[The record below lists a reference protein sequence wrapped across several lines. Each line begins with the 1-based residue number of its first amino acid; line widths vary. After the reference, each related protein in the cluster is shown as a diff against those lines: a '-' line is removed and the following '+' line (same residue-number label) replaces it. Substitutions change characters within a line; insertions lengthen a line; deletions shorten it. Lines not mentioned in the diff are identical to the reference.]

1 MRKIILYIASSA
13 DGFIAGPGHDLS
25 FLDVADEAGS
35 DFGHA
40 EFVARVDEAFTGR
53 TTYEVVAGL
62 GYPDPHPEREFHVIS
77 TNQTQP
83 PHIAVDLL
91 EWARGRKNLTG
102 RKDIWCDGG
111 ASIAQQLI
119 DADLIDEIILTV
131 MPQNLSSGT
140 LLFKNATPPESFR
153 LNKSLEFP
161 LGIIQRH
168 YLLHAP

>member
-13 DGFIAGPGHDLS
+13 DGFIAGPGDDLS

-40 EFVARVDEAFTGR
+40 AFVTRVDEAFTGR

-62 GYPDPHPEREFHVIS
+62 GHPDPHPEREFHVIS

-91 EWARGRKNLTG
+91 EWARGRKSLTG

-111 ASIAQQLI
+111 ASIARQLI
-119 DADLIDEIILTV
+119 GADLIDEIILTV
-131 MPQNLSSGT
+131 MPQKLGAGT
-140 LLFKNATPPESFR
+140 LLFENATPPESFQ
-153 LNKSLEFP
+153 LLKTIDLP
-161 LGIIQRH
+161 LGITQRH
-168 YLLHAP
+168 YLLTTP

>member
-1 MRKIILYIASSA
+1 MRKIILYIACSA
-13 DGFIAGPGHDLS
+13 DGYIAGPSHDLS
-25 FLDVADEAGS
+25 FLDRADQVGS

-77 TNQTQP
+77 TYQTQP

-91 EWARGRKNLTG
+91 EWARGRKILTG

-111 ASIAQQLI
+111 ASIARQLI
-119 DADLIDEIILTV
+119 GANLIDEIILTI
-131 MPQNLSSGT
+131 MPQKLGAGT
-140 LLFKNATPPESFR
+140 LLFENARPPESFQ
-153 LNKSLEFP
+153 LHKTLDFP
-161 LGIIQRH
+161 LGITQRH
-168 YLLHAP
+168 YLLTAP

>member
-1 MRKIILYIASSA
+1 MRKIILYIACSA
-13 DGFIAGPGHDLS
+13 DGYIAGPGHDLS
-25 FLDVADEAGS
+25 FLDVADQAGS

-83 PHIAVDLL
+83 PHLAVDLL
-91 EWARGRKNLTG
+91 EWARERKSLPG

-111 ASIAQQLI
+111 ASIARQLI
-119 DADLIDEIILTV
+119 SADLIDEIILTI
-131 MPQNLSSGT
+131 MPQNLAGGT
-140 LLFKNATPPESFR
+140 LLLENARPPESFQ
-153 LNKSLEFP
+153 LHKTLEYS
-161 LGIIQRH
+161 LGITQRH
-168 YLLHAP
+168 YLLRTP